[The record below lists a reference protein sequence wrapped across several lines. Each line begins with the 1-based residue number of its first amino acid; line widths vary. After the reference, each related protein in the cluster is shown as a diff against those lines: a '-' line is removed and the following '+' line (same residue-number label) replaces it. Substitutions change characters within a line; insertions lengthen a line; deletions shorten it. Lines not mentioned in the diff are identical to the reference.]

1 MSNTQR
7 PTAARKHTRTTKAK
21 REDELN
27 AGLKV
32 ILDGETYVVRQ
43 GDMTSR
49 IERELRREYGGS
61 FESLKRELGNDPGSD
76 SIATFIWLARR
87 VAGEHVTLD
96 DVEVSYADILDGD
109 LDVDLAGKP
118 EESDSP
124 EA

>member
-1 MSNTQR
+1 MSNTR
-7 PTAARKHTRTTKAK
+7 PSAARKHTRTTKSK

-27 AGLKV
+27 AGLQ
-32 ILDGETYVVRQ
+32 ITLDGETYVVRQ

-61 FESLKRELGNDPGSD
+61 FEALKRELGTDPGSD

-87 VAGEHVTLD
+87 VAGEQVTLD
-96 DVEVSYADILDGD
+96 DVELSYADMLEGD

-118 EESDSP
+118 EEGDSP

>member
-7 PTAARKHTRTTKAK
+7 PTAARKHTRTTKAN

-27 AGLKV
+27 AGLQ
-32 ILDGETYVVRQ
+32 ITLDGKAYVVRQ

-61 FESLKRELGNDPGSD
+61 YEALKRELGTDPGAD
-76 SIATFIWLARR
+76 SIAVFIWLAQR
-87 VAGEHVTLD
+87 VAGEQVSLD
-96 DVEVSYADILDGD
+96 DVELTYADMLEGD